1 MSEFAIV
8 YIFSALILCAFIKGS
23 LGLGF
28 STLCVAMLV
37 HVVDLKTAISIVLF
51 PSLLSNLIVMF
62 DAGMVRLSLRLF
74 WSMLLMALPGMLIG
88 LQLLRQEDTSLSIL
102 ILSGVL
108 MVYGVWGYRNRQFRI
123 NDRWRP
129 TLNPAVGLST
139 GMINGATGSQIF
151 PIMPYLLSLP
161 ISKQVLVQTINM
173 SFTLCSL
180 IMLVALNRFG
190 TLDLA
195 SSAVFSLGVVPVAVG
210 VWLGNRLRKRMSDDV
225 YRRAA
230 MLLMIALGVLLQ
242 VRTLFAV

>member
-1 MSEFAIV
+1 MSELTIV
-8 YIFSALILCAFIKGS
+8 YIFGALILCAFIKGS

-37 HVVDLKTAISIVLF
+37 HVVELKTAISIVLF
-51 PSLLSNLIVMF
+51 PSLMSNLIVMF

-74 WSMLLMALPGMLIG
+74 GSMLLLAVPGMLVG
-88 LQLLRQEDTSLSIL
+88 LQLLRQEDTSWSIL
-102 ILSGVL
+102 ILSAVL
-108 MVYGVWGYRNRQFRI
+108 MVYGIWGYRNRQFRI
-123 NDRWRP
+123 KDHWRSR
-129 TLNPAVGLST
+129 LNPLVGLST

-180 IMLVALNRFG
+180 IMLAALYRFG

-230 MLLMIALGVLLQ
+230 MLLMIVLGVLLQ
-242 VRTLFAV
+242 IRTLLAE